1 MSRSGPA
8 PFGYER
14 RNGRLVPAP
23 DEFKIRIKMYDL
35 FIEHQRKKTVADILN
50 AEGHRTKS
58 GAMFSGQTVGRLL
71 TDQRVTGVSGEVDAI
86 IGREVFE
93 KCQAILLSQKSKT
106 ISRKPRHVFAGRTF
120 CYCGGK
126 MLVRSS
132 SNKYTCA
139 DCKDKIYI
147 SDLDAV
153 FNEQLRSQDNP
164 QLQELARKWSDFSLD
179 DKISVVSITTKR
191 IDIDKTNGTIVV
203 TFLDI

>member
-1 MSRSGPA
+1 MSRSGPT

-14 RNGRLVPAP
+14 
-23 DEFKIRIKMYDL
+23 I
-35 FIEHQRKKTVADILN
+35 N

-71 TDQRVTGVSGEVDAI
+71 ADKRATGVPGEVDAI
-86 IGREVFE
+86 IGREVFQR
-93 KCQAILLSQKSKT
+93 CQAILQSQKSKT
-106 ISRKPRHVFAGRTF
+106 VSRKPRHVFAGLTF

-153 FNEQLRSQDNP
+153 FNEQLRSQNNA
-164 QLQELARKWSDFSLD
+164 QLQELARKWSNLSLD

-191 IDIDKTNGTIVV
+191 IDIDKTNGAIVV